1 MHRLRLTTKLLLY
14 VVACAVVVAA
24 LTVWLYRAADTAWE
38 RAFAATAGG
47 LATVLL
53 VLVGV
58 FIRHQLARPLHA
70 LAHAADEL
78 GRGNLEAEVD
88 VRSRDEVGE
97 LAEAFRDMAD
107 HLRQMYDELER
118 RVAERTAELSET
130 TEFLDSVLNSA
141 TEYAIIAT
149 DTEWRILTFNEGA
162 RRMFGYEPDDILSQP
177 VSRLLPPEGLARE
190 VPLVVERELRM
201 YGRHEGEGTRLR
213 QDGTRF
219 PVRTVTTRRTG
230 PGGEPIGYT
239 IVCRDITTSRRL
251 QQQLREYTDRL
262 EEKVAEK
269 TAELRQANE
278 ELRRTSRL
286 KSQFLA
292 NMSHELRTPLNAIMG
307 FAEAIRDGLAG
318 EVTDEQREFAD
329 DIHRAGRQLL
339 QMIND
344 ILDFTKLESGAMG
357 LRLAPVDLADLV
369 EETLRVARGLARR
382 RGVEVAADVSPRPLE
397 LTADA
402 MKLKQVLYNLLSNAI
417 KFTERGGQ
425 VVVRAALEKEVVRL
439 QVSDTGTGIAP
450 EDLATVFEEFT
461 QVDASLTRKHEG
473 SGLGLAL
480 TRRLVQLHGGQIEV
494 ESELGRGTT
503 FTVTLLRDLVTEA
516 EHEAAR
522 RGKGPARPGV
532 FLDSQP
538 NGEHDDR

>member
-1 MHRLRLTTKLLLY
+1 MRRLRLTTKLLLY
-14 VVACAVVVAA
+14 VVACALVVAA
-24 LTVWLYRAADTAWE
+24 LTVWLYRAAETAWE

-53 VLVGV
+53 VLVGI

-70 LAHAADEL
+70 LASAAEEL
-78 GRGNLEAEVD
+78 GRGNLEAEID

-97 LAEAFRDMAD
+97 LADAFRDMAD
-107 HLRQMYDELER
+107 HLRQMYEELER

-149 DTEWRILTFNEGA
+149 DTTWRILTFNEGA
-162 RRMFGYEPDDILSQP
+162 RRMFGYEPDEILGRT
-177 VSRLLPPEGLARE
+177 VSRLLPPEDLARD
-190 VPLVVERELRM
+190 VPLLVEREVRM
-201 YGRHEGEGTRLR
+201 HGRHEGEGTRLR

-230 PGGEPIGYT
+230 PGGDPIGYT
-239 IVCRDITTSRRL
+239 IICRDITTSRRL

-262 EEKVAEK
+262 EEKVAEQ
-269 TAELRQANE
+269 TAELRQANA

-318 EVTDEQREFAD
+318 ETTDEQREFAD
-329 DIHRAGRQLL
+329 DIHRAGHQLL

-344 ILDFTKLESGAMG
+344 ILDFTKLESGAMD
-357 LRLAPVDLADLV
+357 LALAPVDLAALV
-369 EETLRVARGLARR
+369 DETLRVARGLARR
-382 RGVEVAADVSPRPLE
+382 RGVEVMAEVSPRPLE

-417 KFTERGGQ
+417 KFTEGGGQ
-425 VVVRAALEKEVVRL
+425 VAVRAVLEKEVVRL
-439 QVSDTGTGIAP
+439 QVTDTGSGIAP
-450 EDLATVFEEFT
+450 EDLPSLFEEFT
-461 QVDASLTRKHEG
+461 QVDSSLTRKHEG
-473 SGLGLAL
+473 TGLGLAL
-480 TRRLVQLHGGQIEV
+480 TRRLVELHGGQIEV
-494 ESELGRGTT
+494 GSELGRGTT
-503 FTVTLLRDLVTEA
+503 VTVTLLRDLVTEA
-516 EHEAAR
+516 ELEAVR
-522 RGKGPARPGV
+522 RGEAPPRPGV
-532 FLDSQP
+532 ILDTEP
-538 NGEHDDR
+538 NGDHNDR